1 MVIHSCLTGRAKLHM
16 CYSTGAVNVACG
28 RTVASS
34 IIICLSGPNEDCL
47 RLIKSWKRRT
57 NVWVVLLL

>member
-1 MVIHSCLTGRAKLHM
+1 M